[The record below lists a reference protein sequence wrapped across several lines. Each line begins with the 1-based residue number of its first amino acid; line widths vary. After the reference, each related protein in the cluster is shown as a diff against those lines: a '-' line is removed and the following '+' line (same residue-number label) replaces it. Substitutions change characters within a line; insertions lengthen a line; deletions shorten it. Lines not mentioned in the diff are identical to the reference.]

1 MCRHDSCW
9 GICAWWSV
17 KPDTSGKH
25 FPQDVLFCPCVCL
38 KIPSPGPPWAPPVRR
53 CRTLGGVRVIHA
65 QQQTLIHRRM
75 LRYRRK
81 YYSLLAACVGLLPA
95 CVCLSRCVMACNG
108 LLWHDCFGEQF
119 GFDGRRVAWHVN
131 VANASEDEFL
141 IVLVDVSAWL
151 MLGHLR
157 LVVCQARHFGKA
169 LSARRFVLPLRVPQD
184 PLSRSSLGPA
194 GQTPSDIGRSSSHT
208 RATADTDS

>member
-38 KIPSPGPPWAPPVRR
+38 KIPSPGPTWAPPVRR
-53 CRTLGGVRVIHA
+53 RRTLGGVRVIHA
-65 QQQTLIHRRM
+65 QQDADTPSQADIALPKD
-75 LRYRRK
+75 L
-81 YYSLLAACVGLLPA
+81 SLLPA
-95 CVCLSRCVMACNG
+95 CVSLLGACVGACDGVWWLVMACDDMNV
-108 LLWHDCFGEQF
+108 LEKIFW
-119 GFDGRRVAWHVN
+119 FDGSRVAWHDN

-169 LSARRFVLPLRVPQD
+169 LSARRFVLPLRVP
-184 PLSRSSLGPA
+184 
-194 GQTPSDIGRSSSHT
+194 
-208 RATADTDS
+208 

>member
-17 KPDTSGKH
+17 KPDTSGST
-25 FPQDVLFCPCVCL
+25 FCKTFCF
-38 KIPSPGPPWAPPVRR
+38 A
-53 CRTLGGVRVIHA
+53 
-65 QQQTLIHRRM
+65 
-75 LRYRRK
+75 
-81 YYSLLAACVGLLPA
+81 PA
-95 CVCLSRCVMACNG
+95 CALRSPLQVLLGPRRSDAVGHWEEFESYTRNSRHSFIDGCCATGGSIIACWRLALACCRLVSACHGVWWLVMACYDMIV
-108 LLWHDCFGEQF
+108 LESIFW
-119 GFDGRRVAWHVN
+119 FDRRRVAWHVN

-169 LSARRFVLPLRVPQD
+169 LSARRFVLPLRVP
-184 PLSRSSLGPA
+184 
-194 GQTPSDIGRSSSHT
+194 
-208 RATADTDS
+208 